1 MSSKTESVKADTATK
16 IAESI
21 IALLK
26 KGVSPWHM
34 PWDCGG
40 GQLPLSAEGRA
51 YRGINVMV
59 LAMEGLA
66 NGYKSPYWLT
76 FRKAMEVGGNVRKGE
91 RGTLVMYWHRNE
103 YEVKDK
109 AGNPIL
115 DENGDP
121 VVKRGML
128 IRGYHVFNADQCDG
142 LPEKFHPAPPKKKR
156 VVDMKEAEAVWE
168 GYEDRPTLTRG
179 NRCAYSPKADKIIMP
194 PKEAFDSMP
203 EYYASLFHEACH
215 STGHETRL
223 NRDMKNYYGG
233 EEYGKEELIAEIG
246 AQFLCQQVGITRTL
260 KNAAAYC
267 KSWARAIKSMPN
279 HERAIVCA
287 AAQAQK
293 AADWILGNR
302 KEGDK

>member
-21 IALLK
+21 VALLK

-40 GQLPLSAEGRA
+40 QLPLSAEGRE

-59 LAMEGLA
+59 LAMEGL
-66 NGYKSPYWLT
+66 
-76 FRKAMEVGGNVRKGE
+76 
-91 RGTLVMYWHRNE
+91 RNE